1 MQTTWTIASCIGI
14 GVATAIS
21 QKIPWAFA
29 FLLLQFV
36 GIRLYYIRNREEC
49 IRIQKNVSICS
60 HTTDS
65 ERGCG
70 YSIGYW
76 YLAFIQNGIDTCVWL
91 IATPSSYKRLSAESE
106 IQSMH
111 QEAINTNSSASVTTP
126 MKSFR
131 VMERFGS
138 NSSIYYRSR
147 TLLLS
152 MEPQKEQQEII
163 TNITT
168 KLAKKKSV
176 IVLLHGPPGTGKSMV
191 SFILAKQLQGIY
203 CNNLAPWTAGE
214 SLSNIYSYA
223 EPSETKPLILAF
235 DEIDGPLQDITRGIP
250 SHKNCKIQV
259 QDKPGWNRMMDEIQ
273 MGFYPHLVLI
283 MTTNKSLLFFNTL
296 DPSYMRNHRVDM
308 CVFMS
313 TTF

>member
-14 GVATAIS
+14 GVASAIS
-21 QKIPWAFA
+21 QHIPWTFA
-29 FLLLQFV
+29 FLLFQFV

-49 IRIQKNVSICS
+49 VRIQKNVGICS

-76 YLAFIQNGIDTCVWL
+76 YLAFIQNGMETCVWL
-91 IATPSSYKRLSAESE
+91 IATPSSYKRLSAENE

-111 QEAINTNSSASVTTP
+111 HQEATKTTAATTP

-131 VMERFGS
+131 VMERFGP

-163 TNITT
+163 ATITA

-191 SFILAKQLQGIY
+191 SFFLAKQLQGIY
-203 CNNLAPWTAGE
+203 CNNLAPWSAGE
-214 SLSNIYSYA
+214 SLSNLYSYA

-235 DEIDGPLQDITRGIP
+235 DEIDGPLQEITRGIP

-283 MTTNKSLLFFNTL
+283 MTTNKNFPLFFNTL
-296 DPSYMRNHRVDM
+296 DPSYMRNHR
-308 CVFMS
+308 
-313 TTF
+313 